1 MPNLVVQQEIDGQR
15 RALQQPRLK
24 VGGHPRLAREHGFQP
39 QRGRVSRH
47 RTAEILALKGL
58 AFLANSEGPLDRFM
72 ALSGAC
78 ADDLR
83 ERAGE
88 PEFLAAVMDFLMSD
102 ENLLMA
108 FCDEASIDPRDVQ
121 MARMALPGA

>member
-1 MPNLVVQQEIDGQR
+1 MP
-15 RALQQPRLK
+15 AK
-24 VGGHPRLAREHGFQP
+24 VT
-39 QRGRVSRH
+39 SK
-47 RTAEILALKGL
+47 TAEILALKGL
-58 AFLANSEGPLDRFM
+58 AFLANSDGPLDRFM
-72 ALSGAC
+72 ALSGAG

-83 ERAGE
+83 DRAGE

-102 ENLLMA
+102 EDLLMA